1 MIDKFSRFKNA
12 VAISNFGAPNYIFS
26 DNGGEFIGDDF
37 YDMYGKFNIKVSR
50 TASFSPRRNRTC
62 ERHIHLI
69 TKMLLN
75 AT

>member
-12 VAISNFGAPNYIFS
+12 VAISNFGASNYIFS

-62 ERHIHLI
+62 ERHIHLM